1 MQQIFEDVGGMRCE
15 VPPSKATHSSENL
28 SESQLALSSEIPRDP
43 TSCCGWGLTHFWQT
57 DAVLNGDEVINIC
70 KYFIWKQS
78 QYGQAQ
84 KTPRLCI
91 VAAESEVG
99 ADQKLKTSL
108 VWLFAVAGL
117 SPMCT
122 HRQP

>member
-15 VPPSKATHSSENL
+15 VLPSKATRSSENL
-28 SESQLALSSEIPRDP
+28 PESQLVLSSQIPRDP

-108 VWLFAVAGL
+108 GWLFAVAGL
-117 SPMCT
+117 SPVCT

>member
-1 MQQIFEDVGGMRCE
+1 MQQMGGMRCE

-28 SESQLALSSEIPRDP
+28 PESQLALSSEIPRDP

-99 ADQKLKTSL
+99 ADQTLKTSL
-108 VWLFAVAGL
+108 VWLFTGAGL
-117 SPMCT
+117 SPVCT